1 LKELAFLT
9 KSKREVIVIGKQ
21 SRNKGKRGERGVVQ
35 LLKQAG
41 FEARRTAPLQADQ
54 DAVDADVLLD
64 ERFRVEVKRR
74 KDGFRQLYG
83 WLQDADFL
91 FIRADRKDYIVAM
104 SL

>member
-1 LKELAFLT
+1 
-9 KSKREVIVIGKQ
+9 
-21 SRNKGKRGERGVVQ
+21 
-35 LLKQAG
+35 
-41 FEARRTAPLQADQ
+41 LQADQ